1 MSFRGSRILP
11 AFLAVALSLL
21 VGCGGGTTGNT
32 GGQAATPKAFYT
44 SPSDIPVSGPSVPGV
59 EAYDQAVKAFMLK
72 WNVPGLTIAVARNG
86 QLIVARGYGYADYDA
101 KQLMQPDSRMRI
113 ASASKT
119 FTAAAVLHLIEQGKL
134 RLDDRFLDVLSQYQV
149 SGNGNQRL
157 RQITIR
163 QLLQHSGGWDR
174 EKSGDP
180 MGMSQTI
187 VSALKVPAP
196 ATCSDTIRYMMGRPL
211 DFNPGER
218 FAYSNFGYCIL
229 GRVVEKLTGQRYE
242 DYVRNE
248 VLAPMDI
255 RAMSI
260 GRTMLNQRGLNE
272 VRYYD
277 YVGAPL
283 YQSEFPN
290 GGQVEGPYGLFSIE
304 TNECYGGWVAS
315 AIDLTRFMTA
325 LDGTRGSFLNSEMTT
340 DMTAKPDLVV
350 PDPTPGWNGA
360 YRTDGWYGMGLFL
373 QPDTPAGLTWWHWGN
388 MPGTDSVM
396 LRNGR
401 GYAWAALVNTFTA
414 NGNAASFMNDLDALM
429 WNAFNSGVPG
439 SGTDLYPQFPSADV
453 PPSGAQN

>member
-149 SGNGNQRL
+149 SGNGDQRL

-283 YQSEFPN
+283 YQSVFPN

-304 TNECYGGWVAS
+304 TGECFGGWVAS

-340 DMTAKPDLVV
+340 EMTTKPDLVV
-350 PDPTPGWNGA
+350 PDLTPGWNGA

-373 QPDTPAGLTWWHWGN
+373 QPDTPAGLTW
-388 MPGTDSVM
+388 
-396 LRNGR
+396 
-401 GYAWAALVNTFTA
+401 
-414 NGNAASFMNDLDALM
+414 
-429 WNAFNSGVPG
+429 
-439 SGTDLYPQFPSADV
+439 
-453 PPSGAQN
+453 